1 VTIGEVALLALGAS
15 LVAGGLFLIGA
26 RSRSRAGFSRY
37 ESDAFSRSSVLNR
50 ERVDRINASRETAGG
65 QWVDRARIV
74 FFGVWLI
81 ALGAV
86 MIANALG

>member
-1 VTIGEVALLALGAS
+1 
-15 LVAGGLFLIGA
+15 
-26 RSRSRAGFSRY
+26 
-37 ESDAFSRSSVLNR
+37 VLNR